1 MKLCDKFSCAGAS
14 LGKQVM
20 DSQDVKELTKLQVF
34 IDHALGVLPHAQASN
49 EMTVMTDAGA
59 RGPAPL
65 GSDGA
70 NLTARFLRMAIDDT
84 PEYRK
89 IAESLRRTEAY
100 SMVSFLL
107 REGQGEKLHA
117 LSARYGISAG
127 HFRRLFRSALGSSPK
142 SALKDW
148 RLAKAVLAVIER
160 RQSVT
165 EAAMAHG
172 YASPSHFSSEVK
184 KSLGLSLTHLFDAHK

>member
-1 MKLCDKFSCAGAS
+1 
-14 LGKQVM
+14 M

-59 RGPAPL
+59 RDPAPL
-65 GSDGA
+65 GSDGE

-107 REGQGEKLHA
+107 QEGQGEKLHA

-165 EAAMAHG
+165 EVAMAHG

>member
-1 MKLCDKFSCAGAS
+1 MKLCDKLFCVDTS

-34 IDHALGVLPHAQASN
+34 IDHALGVLPYAQSSN
-49 EMTVMTDAGA
+49 EMTVMTGA
-59 RGPAPL
+59 CARDPAPP
-65 GSDGA
+65 GADGE

-107 REGQGEKLHA
+107 QEGQGEKLHA

-127 HFRRLFRSALGSSPK
+127 HF
-142 SALKDW
+142 
-148 RLAKAVLAVIER
+148 
-160 RQSVT
+160 
-165 EAAMAHG
+165 
-172 YASPSHFSSEVK
+172 
-184 KSLGLSLTHLFDAHK
+184 